1 MSARTILGRCL
12 AGILAILL
20 LFGGL
25 LIVYYCIVGDEPFGA
40 LVEAFFGFILAF
52 VFARY
57 ALGTLA
63 ETSRFLRR

>member
-20 LFGGL
+20 LGGGL
-25 LIVYYCIVGDEPFGA
+25 LIVYYYIMGDESVSA
-40 LVEAFFGFILAF
+40 LVEAAFGFILAF

-63 ETSRFLRR
+63 QTSRFLRR